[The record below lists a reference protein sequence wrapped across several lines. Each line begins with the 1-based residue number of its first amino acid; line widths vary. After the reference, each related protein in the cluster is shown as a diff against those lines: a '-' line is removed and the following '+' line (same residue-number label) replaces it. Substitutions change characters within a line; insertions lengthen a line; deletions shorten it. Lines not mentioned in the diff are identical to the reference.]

1 MTATTKTSSKSQ
13 QDSLKE
19 PFPREALRELKKQG
33 KTLTYVPVS
42 EVIARLNNVLGT
54 GKWNII
60 ESVAQLDSNHPDWVI
75 AKVTIRAS
83 VDGVMTTRIGWGGQ
97 QVKMKRDGSGPLDL
111 GDEFKGATS
120 DALKKAAQALGVGLD
135 LARDEDMLALEREML
150 TERISSAQ
158 KKFISEFI
166 DTLSDEDREEV
177 KTWFIANLP
186 GKSVKR
192 GNITLE
198 DFDLFLDHFDL
209 SDTWESVDGV

>member
-1 MTATTKTSSKSQ
+1 MTTTTKTSSKTQ
-13 QDSLKE
+13 EDALKE

-33 KTLTYVPVS
+33 TSLTYVPVS

-54 GKWNII
+54 GKWSIM
-60 ESVAQLDSNHPDWVI
+60 ESVAELDSNHPDWVI

-135 LARDEDMLALEREML
+135 LARDEDMLVLEREML
-150 TERISSAQ
+150 TEHINAAQ
-158 KKFISEFI
+158 KNFISEYI

-177 KTWFIANLP
+177 KNWFVANLP
-186 GKSVKR
+186 GKSLKR
-192 GNITLE
+192 GNLTVE
-198 DFDLFLDHFDL
+198 DFDLFINHFEL
-209 SDTWESVDGV
+209 SDTWESINGV